1 MKKFDEFYNNFIN
14 EDESLDQWHAQKMK
28 EEQSSSKHEF
38 DTLKHTVKDEML
50 QMLKSW
56 IKEGEHQD
64 GEAFWD
70 NFPSPNE
77 AVEDFLRTVEYKNPK
92 I

>member
-1 MKKFDEFYNNFIN
+1 MTKFDQIFNNIV
-14 EDESLDQWHAQKMK
+14 S
-28 EEQSSSKHEF
+28 EEMSSQKHEME
-38 DTLKHTVKDEML
+38 TIKHPLKD
-50 QMLKSW
+50 QMIGLLKKW

-70 NFPSPNE
+70 NFESPNE
-77 AVEDFLRTVEYKNPK
+77 AVEDFLRTVGHHNPQ